1 MMKKYKNIKMNH
13 LFFSHVDI
21 YPPLDHEYMENKE
34 IKSQDA
40 MIRESENSFEVIQEP
55 VKIQDLEKSYQCCK
69 HTQRTDDGTIQ
80 M

>member
-1 MMKKYKNIKMNH
+1 
-13 LFFSHVDI
+13 
-21 YPPLDHEYMENKE
+21 MENKE